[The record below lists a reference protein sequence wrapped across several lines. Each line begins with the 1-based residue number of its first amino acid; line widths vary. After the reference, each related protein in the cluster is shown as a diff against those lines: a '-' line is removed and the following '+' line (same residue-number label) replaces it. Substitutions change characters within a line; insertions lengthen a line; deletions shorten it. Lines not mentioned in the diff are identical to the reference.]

1 MSFHVSR
8 IVWFGNGYGVE
19 FIIADPYSITFNIIT
34 EKDPTLHTSTNV
46 CVGTDSCTRNEGESL
61 RDFAVR
67 VREEGFSFA
76 EEMTIEHK
84 ESLDLSTILG
94 DVLGG
99 DSTGNGQKRNG

>member
-8 IVWFGNGYGVE
+8 KVWFGNGYGVE
-19 FIIADPYSITFNIIT
+19 FIITDPHSITFNIIT
-34 EKDPTLHTSTNV
+34 EKDPTLVSSTNV
-46 CVGTDSCTRNEGESL
+46 CVGTDACNRNEGESL

-67 VREEGFSFA
+67 AREEGFSFA

-99 DSTGNGQKRNG
+99 DATGNGQKNG